1 MSAERNGIFMSA
13 RTVTLKPFPA
23 KPAVTADY
31 DERNMKLGR
40 PQSPHLTIYAPQLTS
55 MLSITHRMTG
65 IAATTLKTPKT
76 HQNFSRSGTRS
87 LRDYYWRLCPG
98 STATSF
104 SLCGNFRFAGY
115 PVAVFVRCKIHS
127 CFPTLLSHL

>member
-1 MSAERNGIFMSA
+1 MLHNIHLRLAGTKMSSNIMNPSRQNVLSMA

-23 KPAVTADY
+23 HPPSTADY

-65 IAATTLKTPKT
+65 NTK
-76 HQNFSRSGTRS
+76 
-87 LRDYYWRLCPG
+87 
-98 STATSF
+98 
-104 SLCGNFRFAGY
+104 
-115 PVAVFVRCKIHS
+115 
-127 CFPTLLSHL
+127 